1 MATPVSCMEVAVPPS
16 MDASVLFSPRM
27 YLHVSP
33 YVEALT
39 VVSSFGVGE
48 LSAING
54 LAGGMHFLHT
64 IQSFSIPDTS

>member
-1 MATPVSCMEVAVPPS
+1 MATPVSCTEAAAPLSVE
-16 MDASVLFSPRM
+16 ASVPFSPRM
-27 YLHVSP
+27 HIYCFS

-54 LAGGMHFLHT
+54 IAGGMRYLRT
-64 IQSFSIPDTS
+64 IQSFSLP

>member
-1 MATPVSCMEVAVPPS
+1 MATPVSCMEVAVPSS

-27 YLHVSP
+27 YLRCFS
-33 YVEALT
+33 LCGGFD

-54 LAGGMHFLHT
+54 LAGGMHFRRT
-64 IQSFSIPDTS
+64 IQSFSVP

>member
-1 MATPVSCMEVAVPPS
+1 MRWCYSHHVCICI
-16 MDASVLFSPRM
+16 
-27 YLHVSP
+27 VSP